1 MKNRGI
7 LGIMIVIAMVMTAVP
22 VMSGQAKA
30 DAGNLNDVPDYIV
43 IVRDI
48 PEPHYVK
55 SINKTIGNAY
65 EDSRFGVEIIVRVKD
80 YAYYPRGPDEIHL
93 NITGIGVKGS
103 NAGNYKVK
111 WFEIGSTKFSF
122 EGLKSDQTPQA
133 TDYFSSVNAVPQ
145 PYVGVG
151 LRGHVN
157 HQEVKWF
164 KAISGEVAS
173 TATSLAIDY
182 ATGGVAGPLSGLAG
196 TGASY
201 LVQKAIDNV
210 FNVNQ
215 NGINYRG
222 SDTDP
227 WSPTTNYPHTYTLL
241 RGVTDG
247 SADDPNRVL
256 LARSLQWNLYDGIN
270 DRIHVLTLKA
280 VLCYAKYGNDHW
292 SDEHEISTSVTIY
305 LAPEKDV
312 KTVTTKSGESIT
324 TLSKSLSD
332 PVDTST
338 LDVYPEDSEHY
349 EAYDSIDKMDTTP
362 TNHGLMKAGITGDD
376 IDDEYHYYQGALT
389 YDDSVDAYESLYE
402 YQDGYEYHSGYLWI
416 YASGDLHIVVTA
428 KYLSSQY
435 GYLWKDIHLKGGHCI
450 NIDLKWNE
458 ERSIK
463 VLVAIY
469 PENSMHGCIYYILSP
484 YMKYIE
490 PLGDNDSSGG
500 GVPPGGGGEHPPIP
514 YIVPPHAGDSIY
526 SDVTAECVIENNY

>member
-22 VMSGQAKA
+22 VLSGEAKA
-30 DAGNLNDVPDYIV
+30 TSSNSNYVPSYLI

-48 PEPHYVK
+48 PNPNPR
-55 SINKTIGNAY
+55 IIDKTIGNAY
-65 EDSRFGVEIIVRVKD
+65 QSDKFGVEIVVHVDHYTYVPGTGKNKFD
-80 YAYYPRGPDEIHL
+80 SVVL
-93 NITGIGVKGS
+93 SITGIGIKGD
-103 NAGNYKVK
+103 NASYYKVK

-222 SDTDP
+222 SGEDP
-227 WSPTTNYPHTYTLL
+227 WSTTANYPHTFTLL

-247 SADDPNRVL
+247 YHDDPNRVL
-256 LARSLQWNLYDGIN
+256 LSRSLQWNLYDEIN
-270 DRIHVLTLKA
+270 DRIHVLTLKES
-280 VLCYAKYGNDHW
+280 HW
-292 SDEHEISTSVTIY
+292 IMGDMCISIRMVMFMIVMVQSRFVFRIFG
-305 LAPEKDV
+305 AM
-312 KTVTTKSGESIT
+312 S
-324 TLSKSLSD
+324 
-332 PVDTST
+332 
-338 LDVYPEDSEHY
+338 
-349 EAYDSIDKMDTTP
+349 
-362 TNHGLMKAGITGDD
+362 MK
-376 IDDEYHYYQGALT
+376 
-389 YDDSVDAYESLYE
+389 
-402 YQDGYEYHSGYLWI
+402 
-416 YASGDLHIVVTA
+416 
-428 KYLSSQY
+428 
-435 GYLWKDIHLKGGHCI
+435 
-450 NIDLKWNE
+450 
-458 ERSIK
+458 
-463 VLVAIY
+463 
-469 PENSMHGCIYYILSP
+469 
-484 YMKYIE
+484 
-490 PLGDNDSSGG
+490 
-500 GVPPGGGGEHPPIP
+500 
-514 YIVPPHAGDSIY
+514 
-526 SDVTAECVIENNY
+526 